1 MAVVGFTKLEALFRK
16 AASLDIHK
24 EHAKEVTDFVGKKVY
39 DLLLAAEFSTN
50 MNGRDVIWESD
61 LPITKGLQE
70 AIIEFRKLEEEL
82 PLEDILEHLTHY
94 PVLKYALS
102 PEVEAKLPEITGT
115 MLVIMAKVMKHVKE
129 ESRAVNAELIK
140 KSKEILDLTL

>member
-24 EHAKEVTDFVGKKVY
+24 EHAKEITDFVGKKVY

-61 LPITKGLQE
+61 LPITKGFQE

-82 PLEDILEHLTHY
+82 PIEDIIEQLTHY
-94 PVLKYALS
+94 PVLKYELS

-115 MLVIMAKVMKHVKE
+115 MLVIMAKVMRHLDDE
-129 ESRAVNAELIK
+129 PRTVNEKLIE
-140 KSKEILDLTL
+140 KSKQILDLTL

>member
-24 EHAKEVTDFVGKKVY
+24 EHAKEITDFVGKKVY
-39 DLLLAAEFSTN
+39 DFLLAAEFSTN

-61 LPITKGLQE
+61 LPITKGFQE

-82 PLEDILEHLTHY
+82 PIEDIIEQLTHY

-115 MLVIMAKVMKHVKE
+115 MLVIMAKVMRHLDDE
-129 ESRAVNAELIK
+129 PRAVNEKLIE
-140 KSKEILDLTL
+140 KSKQILDLTL

>member
-16 AASLDIHK
+16 SASLDIKK
-24 EHAKEVTDFVGKKVY
+24 ENAKEIIDFVGKKVY
-39 DLLLAAEFSTN
+39 DLLIASELSAS
-50 MNGRDVIWESD
+50 MNNRDVIWESD

-82 PLEDILEHLTHY
+82 PVEDILEQLTHY
-94 PVLKYALS
+94 PVLKYELS

-115 MLVIMAKVMKHVKE
+115 MLVVMAKVMKHINN
-129 ESRAVNAELIK
+129 ESRQVTSELIE
-140 KSKEILDLTL
+140 KSKDILDLTL

>member
-1 MAVVGFTKLEALFRK
+1 MAVVGFTKLEAPFRK

-24 EHAKEVTDFVGKKVY
+24 EHAKEITDFVGKKVY

-82 PLEDILEHLTHY
+82 PIEDIIEQLTHY
-94 PVLKYALS
+94 PVLKYELS

-115 MLVIMAKVMKHVKE
+115 MLVIMAKVMRYIDDE
-129 ESRAVNAELIK
+129 PRAVNEKLIQ
-140 KSKEILDLTL
+140 KSKQILDLTL

>member
-24 EHAKEVTDFVGKKVY
+24 QHAKEITDYAGKKIY
-39 DLLLAAEFSTN
+39 DILLAAEFSAN

-82 PLEDILEHLTHY
+82 PVEDILEQLTHY
-94 PVLKYALS
+94 PVLKYELS

-115 MLVIMAKVMKHVKE
+115 ILIVMAKVMKQVNE
-129 ESRAVNAELIK
+129 ESRQVSEQLIE
-140 KSKEILDLTL
+140 KSEIILDLTL

>member
-24 EHAKEVTDFVGKKVY
+24 EHAKEITDFIGKKVY
-39 DLLLAAEFSTN
+39 DLLLAAEFSAS

-82 PLEDILEHLTHY
+82 PLEDILEQLTHY

-102 PEVEAKLPEITGT
+102 PEAEAKLPEITGT
-115 MLVIMAKVMKHVKE
+115 MLVVMAKVIKHID
-129 ESRAVNAELIK
+129 ESRTVNA
-140 KSKEILDLTL
+140 KSIEKAKEILDLTL

>member
-24 EHAKEVTDFVGKKVY
+24 EHAKEITDFIGKKVY
-39 DLLLAAEFSTN
+39 DLLIASEFSAN

-82 PLEDILEHLTHY
+82 PLENILEQLTHY
-94 PVLKYALS
+94 PVLKYTLS

-115 MLVIMAKVMKHVKE
+115 MLVIMAKVIKHLDLE
-129 ESRAVNAELIK
+129 NRTVNTKLIE

>member
-24 EHAKEVTDFVGKKVY
+24 GHAKEITDIVEKKLH
-39 DLLLAAEFSTN
+39 DLLLAAERNAN

-70 AIIEFRKLEEEL
+70 TIIAFKQLDEEL
-82 PLEDILEHLTHY
+82 SIDDILAFLASV
-94 PVLKYALS
+94 PPLKYPLAAEL
-102 PEVEAKLPEITGT
+102 EAKLPEITGAL
-115 MLVIMAKVMKHVKE
+115 LVVLAKVIK
-129 ESRAVNAELIK
+129 AVDDEARTVSHEAIEK
-140 KSKEILDLTL
+140 ASQILDLTL